1 MIFNHLLVPGPRSF
15 SLLPLEFP
23 WRDSVDSV
31 EEITSPESF
40 KQSLELCRNGLLVG
54 PSSGLCLRGLIKF
67 LEREKLQG
75 RLDKLRN
82 EDGEIVC
89 MFSFHSRY
97 LSLSSIGAFI
107 CCDQPFQYISEYMA
121 KLGPSY
127 FPPIHNA
134 ELLGV
139 DPYR

>member
-1 MIFNHLLVPGPRSF
+1 MIFNLLQVPGPRSF

-23 WRDSVDSV
+23 WRDSVDSI
-31 EEITSPESF
+31 EEISSPESF

-75 RLDKLRN
+75 RLDNLRN

-89 MFSFHSRY
+89 MFSTHSLC
-97 LSLSSIGAFI
+97 LSLNNRRRVYLRRSTLPLYIGIHGETWPFI
-107 CCDQPFQYISEYMA
+107 LSTNTQC
-121 KLGPSY
+121 
-127 FPPIHNA
+127 
-134 ELLGV
+134 
-139 DPYR
+139 